1 MRTVNNSRR
10 LQIANYVK
18 QMREAS
24 VKELSEYFAV
34 SPLTIRRDLIA
45 LEEQQILLRYHG
57 GARALEHLEETD
69 ENSNNVFERK
79 RVSLMEEKRRIAEKA
94 CEYLSSDDIIFMNS
108 GSTVLFFLEAIKDKH
123 VTVVTN
129 NAMAP
134 FCEKQVCVELLS
146 LGGNY
151 MERAKS
157 FVGEITVNTI
167 NGIYSN
173 CAVLGVNAL
182 DPERG
187 MTTWNYQECGV
198 NDAMINHTRGKVIL
212 LADHTKIGKV
222 TNYVSSSLDKIDLI
236 ITDDGCDPKYVS
248 VFKEKGVDV
257 IVV

>member
-18 QMREAS
+18 QKREAS
-24 VKELSEYFAV
+24 VQELSEYFAV

-94 CEYLSSDDIIFMNS
+94 CEYLSNDDIIFMNS

>member
-1 MRTVNNSRR
+1 
-10 LQIANYVK
+10 
-18 QMREAS
+18 
-24 VKELSEYFAV
+24 
-34 SPLTIRRDLIA
+34 
-45 LEEQQILLRYHG
+45 
-57 GARALEHLEETD
+57 
-69 ENSNNVFERK
+69 
-79 RVSLMEEKRRIAEKA
+79 
-94 CEYLSSDDIIFMNS
+94 MNS

-129 NAMAP
+129 NAMVP

>member
-18 QMREAS
+18 QKGEAS
-24 VKELSEYFAV
+24 VQELSDFFAV
-34 SPLTIRRDLIA
+34 SPLTIRRDLTA
-45 LEEQQILLRYHG
+45 LEQQQLLLRYHG
-57 GARALEHLEETD
+57 GAKALEHLEEPD
-69 ENSNNVFERK
+69 DNGNNVFERK
-79 RVSLMEEKRRIAEKA
+79 RVSLMEEKKRIGEKA
-94 CEYLSSDDIIFMNS
+94 CEYLENDDIIFMNS
-108 GSTVLFFLEAIKDKH
+108 GSTVLFFLEAIRDKH

-134 FCEKQVCVELLS
+134 FCAKQLGVELLS

-167 NGIYSN
+167 NGIYSS
-173 CAVLGVNAL
+173 CAILGVNAL

-222 TNYVSSSLDKIDLI
+222 SNYVSSSLDKIDLI

-248 VFKEKGVDV
+248 VFNEKGVEV